1 MSALKSISL
10 AIELS
15 VIKRDQALAQLQKTV
30 QAHAFA
36 QDQQQQLQQYA
47 DETDARWTR
56 SGQAG
61 TTPEL
66 MQHHYQF
73 MGRLTQAIALQDG
86 VLSGTTQRVE
96 AAKQLLLQAE
106 FRLAS
111 LKQVLASRQADLA
124 KSQQRRE
131 QKQMDEFAALQTQRH
146 KRIQAENNV

>member
-1 MSALKSISL
+1 MSALKSLSL

-15 VIKRDQALAQLQKTV
+15 VIKRDQALAQLQKNV

-36 QDQQQQLQQYA
+36 QEQQQQLKQYA

-96 AAKQLLLQAE
+96 AAKQMLLQAE

-124 KSQQRRE
+124 KSHQRRE